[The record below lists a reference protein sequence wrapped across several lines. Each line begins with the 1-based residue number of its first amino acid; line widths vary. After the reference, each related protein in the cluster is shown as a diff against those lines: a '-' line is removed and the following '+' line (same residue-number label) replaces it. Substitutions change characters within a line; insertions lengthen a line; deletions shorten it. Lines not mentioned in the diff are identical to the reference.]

1 MTVLGVTL
9 VLMTGRSTSF
19 AGVLSLVTAF
29 IAAAVVMGVLAA
41 GLVMPAAGAVG
52 ASARTGV
59 MLFDSL
65 PSEFTSTPLSEQ
77 SVILASDGSKI
88 ATPYDENRIIVPLEE
103 IAPIM
108 RKAQVAIEDHRFYEH
123 GGADLQGIL
132 RAAVSNQVS
141 DSTGGGGSTLTQQ
154 YVKITLQ
161 ENALRAGNKDAAK
174 AATAKTFARK
184 VQELKYAIQLEK
196 VYTKDQILNNYMNLV
211 YYGDRA
217 YGVEAASQHY
227 FSHSAKALNL
237 QEAALLAGLVQNPGT
252 TDPINYPE
260 KALARR
266 NVVLDRMKELK
277 VITEAEWKAARA
289 VPLAD
294 MMKPKPAKNSCM
306 ASEFPY
312 FCEYVLAY
320 LKLDPSLDAALGKGE
335 AARTQA
341 IYRGG
346 LTIQTTMN
354 PAVMRLAREE
364 IVKRVPIGND
374 LNVGAAS
381 AILDV
386 KTGGVLAIAQNT
398 NYNVKP
404 SAAGETTV
412 NYAVDQRYG
421 ASLGFS
427 FGSTAK
433 AFALVTALEAG
444 FPTSTTI
451 FAEQAGPNNPHTFT
465 GKDIGGECGL
475 GNSTWPVKNVGNMGG
490 EDMTLAEATQKS
502 VNTAFVALAARVD
515 VCKVRETQWRMGLH
529 QSNGQEI
536 RPFPAAVILG
546 ADSVSPMTVASS
558 YQTLANDGV
567 YCAPT
572 PIASITKAGKALPIK
587 APGSACE
594 QRVDPDVAR
603 GTTSLLTN
611 VFKAPGSGARYALAG
626 RQAAGKSGTT
636 DRSNET
642 WFVGYTPQMST
653 AVWVGTPNDPGNTQ
667 ALENIRLGG
676 QYYSGIVGS
685 SIAGSIWK
693 ATFDRALTGAP
704 AVPFTEPSQGIT
716 QGVKVAIPSV
726 SRRTVDD
733 AKQLLT
739 QAGFLPRV
747 VQIYSNARV
756 GAVIG
761 TSPSGNATRGSAIK
775 ILVSKGPDPNPP
787 APTTAPVDPNAP
799 PAAPPPAAPPG

>member
-1 MTVLGVTL
+1 MTA
-9 VLMTGRSTSF
+9 RSTNV
-19 AGVLSLVTAF
+19 AGVISLITAF
-29 IAAAVVMGVLAA
+29 VAAALVMGVLGA
-41 GLVMPAAGAVG
+41 GLVMPAVG
-52 ASARTGV
+52 ALGATARTGV
-59 MLFDSL
+59 NLFDSL
-65 PSEFTSTPLSEQ
+65 PSEFTSNPLSEQ
-77 SVILASDGSKI
+77 SVILASDGSKL
-88 ATPYDENRIIVPLEE
+88 ATPYDENRTIVPLAEV
-103 IAPIM
+103 APIM
-108 RKAQVAIEDHRFYEH
+108 RKAQIAIEDHRFYDH

-161 ENALRAGNKDAAK
+161 ENALRAGDKDAAR

-184 VQELKYAIQLEK
+184 IQELKYAIQLEK
-196 VYTKDQILNNYMNLV
+196 TLTKDQILENYLNLV

-227 FSHSAKALNL
+227 FSHSAKTLNIP
-237 QEAALLAGLVQNPGT
+237 EAALLAGIVQNPGT
-252 TDPINYPE
+252 TDPINFPE

-266 NVVLDRMKELK
+266 NVVLDRMKELA
-277 VITEAEWKAARA
+277 VITPAEWQAARA

-294 MMKPKPAKNSCM
+294 MMKPKAAKNSCM

-312 FCEYVLAY
+312 FCDYVLAY

-346 LTIQTTMN
+346 LTIQTTMD
-354 PAVMRLAREE
+354 AELMRVARDE
-364 IVKRVPIGND
+364 ITKRVPIGND
-374 LNVGAAS
+374 LNVGGAS

-386 KTGGVLAIAQNT
+386 KTGAVRAIAQNT
-398 NYNVKP
+398 NYNIKP
-404 SAAGETTV
+404 AAPGETTV

-444 FPTSTTI
+444 YPTTMTVY
-451 FAEQAGPNNPHTFT
+451 AEAAGPSNPHTYT
-465 GKDIGGECGL
+465 GKDIPGDCGL
-475 GNSTWPVKNVGNMGG
+475 GGRSTWSVKNVGNMGG

-502 VNTAFVALAARVD
+502 VNTAFVALAAQVD
-515 VCKVRETQWRMGLH
+515 VCKVRETEWRMGLH

-567 YCAPT
+567 YCPPN
-572 PIASITKAGKALPIK
+572 PIASISKGGKALPVPS
-587 APGSACE
+587 PGAACE
-594 QRVDPDVAR
+594 RRVDSDVAR
-603 GTTSLLTN
+603 GVTSLLTN
-611 VFKAPGSGARYALAG
+611 VLRAPGSGARYALAG
-626 RQAAGKSGTT
+626 REAAGKSGTT

-642 WFVGYTPQMST
+642 WFVGYTPELAT

-667 ALENIRLGG
+667 SLENIRLGG
-676 QYYSGIVGS
+676 QYYGGIVGS

-693 ATFDRALTGAP
+693 ATFDRALSGVPASPFLAP
-704 AVPFTEPSQGIT
+704 STRVTNGEKID
-716 QGVKVAIPSV
+716 IPSI
-726 SRRTVDD
+726 SRRTIDD
-733 AKQLLT
+733 AKAILM
-739 QAGFLPRV
+739 QAGFAPRV

-756 GAVIG
+756 GAVVG
-761 TSPSGNATRGSAIK
+761 VSPSGSATRGSVVK

-787 APTTAPVDPNAP
+787 PPTEG
-799 PAAPPPAAPPG
+799 APPGAPPGPPGG